1 LQAGRRFKTI
11 EAGFA
16 LWLRRRIFG
25 WNCSGVSELRY
36 MVRLMHGCGR
46 GLRFEARMSLKAGL
60 RLKTLRLKAIQ
71 AGLDSTDSL
80 IDGIQIVLHL
90 QGV

>member
-1 LQAGRRFKTI
+1 
-11 EAGFA
+11 
-16 LWLRRRIFG
+16 
-25 WNCSGVSELRY
+25 
-36 MVRLMHGCGR
+36 
-46 GLRFEARMSLKAGL
+46 MSLKAGL